1 MAPGD
6 NSELLHVVNSGAAC
20 YFISLTASSE
30 NSLKADIMTCDHGRD
45 KEEFFSVDPITTDT
59 AVVTVGEYLDF
70 RNASDFNVILKD
82 HVRQGTR
89 KFILDFSDTTSFDS
103 TGLGSLFTLYR
114 QLAPLSGM
122 ICFAST
128 SDVVRYAV
136 QVTRSYK
143 VFSQYPTVEAARKA
157 VCALER

>member
-1 MAPGD
+1 VAPGD

-20 YFISLTASSE
+20 YFISLTAISE

-70 RNASDFNVILKD
+70 RNASDFKVILKD
-82 HVRQGTR
+82 QVRLGTR
-89 KFILDFSDTTSFDS
+89 KFILDFSDTKSFDS
-103 TGLGSLFTLYR
+103 SGLGSLFTLYR

-122 ICFAST
+122 ICFASASGT
-128 SDVVRYAV
+128 VKNSV
-136 QVTRSYK
+136 QLMRLYRVIPQ
-143 VFSQYPTVEAARKA
+143 FPTVEAARKA
-157 VCALER
+157 VCT